1 MKIKIDPTAVAL
13 MDDPIMLGIMDDG
26 PGRLAGGEPRPM
38 RQAGTGLARR
48 EGLML
53 LAASVLTAC
62 APKGAGKTP
71 PIDLFA
77 AASLREVLDALAADH
92 LQQTGRTVRT
102 TYAGS
107 AQLARQIEQGAPA
120 DLFISA
126 DEAWMDWL
134 QTRGLLETGT
144 RRRVA
149 GNDLVLIAP
158 IGTSDESVDLTSTT
172 ALERRLG
179 DGRLAV
185 ADAGVPAGRYGR
197 QALTHLG
204 LWPTVESRLAPGDS
218 VRAALA
224 LVARGE
230 APLGIV
236 YATDARAEPRVRVMA
251 TFPAGSHVPIVYP
264 AARLRRARGGGD
276 ARAAQAFLDRMS
288 SAQGQAVF
296 QRFGFTRL
304 PS

>member
-1 MKIKIDPTAVAL
+1 
-13 MDDPIMLGIMDDG
+13 
-26 PGRLAGGEPRPM
+26 M
-38 RQAGTGLARR
+38 RQAGTRIGRR

-53 LAASVLTAC
+53 LAAMALTAC
-62 APKGAGKTP
+62 TPRKTAGPP

-92 LQQTGRTVRT
+92 LRQTGRTVRI

-120 DLFISA
+120 DLFVSA

-134 QTRGLLETGT
+134 DERGRIETAT

-149 GNDLVLIAP
+149 GNGLVLIAP
-158 IGTSDESVDLTSTT
+158 IATPDTPVDLGS
-172 ALERRLG
+172 ARGLEERLG
-179 DGRLAV
+179 NGRLAI
-185 ADAGVPAGRYGR
+185 ADASVPAGRYGK

-204 LWPTVESRLAPGDS
+204 LWSSVERRLAPGDS

-230 APLGIV
+230 TPLGVV
-236 YATDARAEPRVRVMA
+236 YATDARAEPGVRVVA
-251 TFPAGSHVPIVYP
+251 SFPDTSHLPIVYP
-264 AARLRRARGGGD
+264 AARLRRVQGGGD
-276 ARAAQAFLDRMS
+276 SVAAQAFLDLMS
-288 SAQGQAVF
+288 SAEGQAVF
-296 QRFGFTRL
+296 RRFGFTR
-304 PS
+304 PPV